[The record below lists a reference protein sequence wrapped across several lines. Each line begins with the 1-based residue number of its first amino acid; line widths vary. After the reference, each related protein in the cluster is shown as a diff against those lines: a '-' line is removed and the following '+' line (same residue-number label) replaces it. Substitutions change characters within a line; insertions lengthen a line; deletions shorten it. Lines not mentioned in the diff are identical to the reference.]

1 MAPFQAPKW
10 YTQKTKNDLWSET
23 VPIDMSNVKTQLWG
37 QYWNRFN
44 TFAIPIMDVNKY
56 FETAMAIAK
65 TSRDEKDFERQF
77 DKINKQRQEILLK
90 TMQTLMKEINDRGKI
105 IFPCEDVENIAHA
118 ACRTGCFDYFIRL
131 VNGSVTGWVKELSEP
146 SAEHEAHLGDDT
158 LHNGSKATQSPN
170 EEELKDHIKTTENAG
185 EGESKDAKKTKD
197 PVEEETQNLAE
208 EDTKDRVEESQN
220 LAPEETQNLIPKVI
234 KDTEEDMPH
243 MDDRGFSANKPSDC
257 EDDVPWDCG
266 SQWGDIEPG
275 YYQLEA
281 ELKKWREAIKR
292 EEELKESTIFSGT
305 YAEYMA
311 SKSNDT
317 AHDTLNSDKSQ
328 PPSAQRLKKL
338 KSGDAPSSDK
348 DGGNIRAQDTPT
360 KHLSDPSGTRGST
373 RSKKRVRFDDDI
385 DSEPINH
392 EPKRQKVENSD
403 TATSTHQTSPLS
415 QQTSC
420 ASASLKRAR
429 PDDNEDDE
437 DNGFKRQKVESLSST
452 PTSQVTS
459 IGSAEDHSA
468 NNPTSENPSK
478 TAETLDTDTVI
489 NGERQGRKKGSI
501 SPSAR
506 ETPPPSSSSS
516 RRSKSPTFEE
526 LDHSGKS
533 HSVS

>member
-1 MAPFQAPKW
+1 
-10 YTQKTKNDLWSET
+10 
-23 VPIDMSNVKTQLWG
+23 
-37 QYWNRFN
+37 
-44 TFAIPIMDVNKY
+44 
-56 FETAMAIAK
+56 MAIAK

-90 TMQTLMKEINDRGKI
+90 TMKTLMKEITDRGKM
-105 IFPCEDVENIAHA
+105 IFPCEDAEDIAHA

-131 VNGSVTGWVKELSEP
+131 LNGSVTGWVKELSEP
-146 SAEHEAHLGDDT
+146 SAENEAHLGDDT
-158 LHNGSKATQSPN
+158 LQDGSKATQNPN
-170 EEELKDHIKTTENAG
+170 EEELKDHIKSTKNAG
-185 EGESKDAKKTKD
+185 EGESEDAKKTKD
-197 PVEEETQNLAE
+197 PVEEETQNPAE

-234 KDTEEDMPH
+234 EDTEEDMPH
-243 MDDRGFSANKPSDC
+243 MDSHGVSANKPSDWDW
-257 EDDVPWDCG
+257 EADVPWYCG
-266 SQWGDIEPG
+266 SQWPDIEWG
-275 YYQLEA
+275 YYEIEA
-281 ELKKWREAIKR
+281 ERNRMRIERLR
-292 EEELKESTIFSGT
+292 EEKLRESTVFSGT

-317 AHDTLNSDKSQ
+317 AHETFNPDKSQ
-328 PPSAQRLKKL
+328 YPSAERLKTL
-338 KSGDAPSSDK
+338 KSGDAPISNKEDK
-348 DGGNIRAQDTPT
+348 HSGAQGALR
-360 KHLSDPSGTRGST
+360 KHLSGPSGTRSST
-373 RSKKRVRFDDDI
+373 RAKKRVRFDDDI
-385 DSEPINH
+385 DSDTINH
-392 EPKRQKVENSD
+392 EPKRQKVENSA

-429 PDDNEDDE
+429 PDDDEDDG

-468 NNPTSENPSK
+468 NNPTSENLSK

-489 NGERQGRKKGSI
+489 HGERQGRKKGSI

-506 ETPPPSSSSS
+506 EMPPPSSSSS
-516 RRSKSPTFEE
+516 RRSKWPTFEE

-533 HSVS
+533 H